1 MKTQSLKSL
10 PMNKQAGFTLVE
22 LIIVIVILGILAVT
36 AAPRFLNLQGD
47 ANASTLEGLQGSIRS
62 GMNIV
67 NGKTII
73 ASDHKKATA
82 TVTVDTG
89 VPVPTVYG
97 YPAATLAAFE
107 AFLDVDFD
115 GTGADLADFN
125 FVETANG
132 TNGTTDAGAVSK
144 VTIYPNSYTATGDS
158 ATDDKCRIE
167 YTQATATTGPV
178 IMTPPKVEL
187 FIEGC

>member
-67 NGKTII
+67 NGKSII

-82 TVTVDTG
+82 EVTVDTG
-89 VPVPTVYG
+89 DAVDTVYG

-107 AFLDVDFD
+107 AFLDVSFATDD
-115 GTGADLADFN
+115 SADFN
-125 FVETANG
+125 LDDSAADG
-132 TNGTTDAGAVSK
+132 TLI
-144 VTIYPNSYTATGDS
+144 IYPNSYVKGD
-158 ATDDKCRIE
+158 DCRID
-167 YTQATATTGPV
+167 YKQATATTGPV
-178 IMTPPKVEL
+178 VVTPPVITL
-187 FIEGC
+187 VTTGC

>member
-67 NGKTII
+67 NGKSII

-89 VPVPTVYG
+89 DAVDTVYG
-97 YPAATLAAFE
+97 YPAATQAAFE
-107 AFLDVDFD
+107 AFLDVSFA
-115 GTGADLADFN
+115 ADDSADFN
-125 FVETANG
+125 IVEIAA
-132 TNGTTDAGAVSK
+132 DKK
-144 VTIYPNSYTATGDS
+144 VIIFPNSYVQ
-158 ATDDKCRIE
+158 TDLCRIE
-167 YTQATATTGPV
+167 YTEASDANAG
-178 IMTPPKVEL
+178 TPPVSVETPTIDTYL
-187 FIEGC
+187 TGC

>member
-67 NGKTII
+67 NGKSII

-82 TVTVDTG
+82 EVTVDTG
-89 VPVPTVYG
+89 DAVDTVYG
-97 YPAATLAAFE
+97 YPAATQAAFE
-107 AFLDVDFD
+107 AFLDVSFATDD
-115 GTGADLADFN
+115 SADFN
-125 FVETANG
+125 LDDSAADG
-132 TNGTTDAGAVSK
+132 TLI
-144 VTIYPNSYTATGDS
+144 IYPNSYVK
-158 ATDDKCRIE
+158 TDDCRIDYKE
-167 YTQATATTGPV
+167 ATATTGPV
-178 IMTPPKVEL
+178 VVTPPVITLE
-187 FIEGC
+187 IEGC

>member
-10 PMNKQAGFTLVE
+10 PINKQAGFTLVE

-67 NGKTII
+67 NGKSII
-73 ASDHKKATA
+73 ASDHKKDEA

-89 VPVPTVYG
+89 DAVDTVYG

-107 AFLDVDFD
+107 AFLDVSFATDD
-115 GTGADLADFN
+115 SADFN
-125 FVETANG
+125 LDDSATDG
-132 TNGTTDAGAVSK
+132 TLI
-144 VTIYPNSYTATGDS
+144 IYPNSYVKGD
-158 ATDDKCRIE
+158 DCRID
-167 YTQATATTGPV
+167 YKQATATTGPV
-178 IMTPPKVEL
+178 VVTPPVITL
-187 FIEGC
+187 VTTGC

>member
-67 NGKTII
+67 NGKSII
-73 ASDHKKATA
+73 ASDHKKDEAE
-82 TVTVDTG
+82 VTVDTG
-89 VPVPTVYG
+89 AAVDTVYG
-97 YPAATLAAFE
+97 YPAATKAAFE
-107 AFLDVDFD
+107 AFLDVDFADDSVDDTFDSKDFNIDDSAAD
-115 GTGADLADFN
+115 GTLI
-125 FVETANG
+125 
-132 TNGTTDAGAVSK
+132 
-144 VTIYPNSYTATGDS
+144 IYPNSYVKGD
-158 ATDDKCRIE
+158 DCRID
-167 YTQATATTGPV
+167 YKQATATTGPV
-178 IMTPPKVEL
+178 VVTPPVITL
-187 FIEGC
+187 VTTGC

>member
-67 NGKTII
+67 NGKAII
-73 ASDHKKATA
+73 ASTQKEDTEIVA
-82 TVTVDTG
+82 VDTG
-89 VPVPTVYG
+89 NVAIVYG
-97 YPAATLAAFE
+97 YPAATEAAFE

-125 FVETANG
+125 LVVTANG
-132 TNGTTDAGAVSK
+132 TNGPTNAGSVPK
-144 VTIYPNSYTATGDS
+144 VTIYPNSYTATGTP
-158 ATDDKCRIE
+158 ATDDECRIE
-167 YTQATATTGPV
+167 YTEATASTGPV
-178 IMTPPKVEL
+178 KITPPKVEL
-187 FIEGC
+187 FTDDC

>member
-10 PMNKQAGFTLVE
+10 PINKQAGFTLVE

-67 NGKTII
+67 NGKSII
-73 ASDHKKATA
+73 ASDHKKETA
-82 TVTVDTG
+82 EVTVDTG
-89 VPVPTVYG
+89 DAVDTVYG

-107 AFLDVDFD
+107 AFLDVSFATDD
-115 GTGADLADFN
+115 SADFN
-125 FVETANG
+125 LDDSATDG
-132 TNGTTDAGAVSK
+132 TLI
-144 VTIYPNSYTATGDS
+144 IYPNSYVKGD
-158 ATDDKCRIE
+158 DCRID
-167 YTQATATTGPV
+167 YKQATATTGPV
-178 IMTPPKVEL
+178 VVTPPVITL
-187 FIEGC
+187 VTTGC

>member
-67 NGKTII
+67 NGKSII
-73 ASDHKKATA
+73 ASDHKK
-82 TVTVDTG
+82 
-89 VPVPTVYG
+89 
-97 YPAATLAAFE
+97 
-107 AFLDVDFD
+107 
-115 GTGADLADFN
+115 
-125 FVETANG
+125 ETAE
-132 TNGTTDAGAVSK
+132 
-144 VTIYPNSYTATGDS
+144 SYS
-158 ATDDKCRIE
+158 RYRECCYCLWLSSSNR
-167 YTQATATTGPV
+167 
-178 IMTPPKVEL
+178 
-187 FIEGC
+187 GCI

>member
-67 NGKTII
+67 NGKSII
-73 ASDHKKATA
+73 ASDHKKDEAE
-82 TVTVDTG
+82 VTVDTG
-89 VPVPTVYG
+89 AAVDTVYG
-97 YPAATLAAFE
+97 YPAATKAAFE
-107 AFLDVDFD
+107 AFLDVDFAD
-115 GTGADLADFN
+115 GTANVDGTPDTVDSKDFN
-125 FVETANG
+125 IDTSTTGTAI
-132 TNGTTDAGAVSK
+132 
-144 VTIYPNSYTATGDS
+144 IYPNSYESSSDCKITYVEASATTTTATPIQTIVTP
-158 ATDDKCRIE
+158 ATVTLI
-167 YTQATATTGPV
+167 TS
-178 IMTPPKVEL
+178 
-187 FIEGC
+187 GC

>member
-1 MKTQSLKSL
+1 MKTQSLKQ

-67 NGKTII
+67 NGKSII
-73 ASDHKKATA
+73 ASTHKKDADL
-82 TVTVDTG
+82 VSVDSG
-89 VPVPTVYG
+89 ANVPIVYG
-97 YPAATLAAFE
+97 YPAATEAAFE
-107 AFLDVDFD
+107 AFLDVEFA
-115 GTGADLADFN
+115 ADDTADFN
-125 FVETANG
+125 LVETSNG
-132 TNGTTDAGAVSK
+132 TNGTTDAGAVPK
-144 VTIYPNSYTATGDS
+144 VTIYPNSYTATGD
-158 ATDDKCRIE
+158 ATTDDKCRIE

-178 IMTPPKVEL
+178 NVTPPKVEL

>member
-67 NGKTII
+67 NGKSII
-73 ASDHKKATA
+73 ASNHKKVSAK
-82 TVTVDTG
+82 VTVDTG
-89 VPVPTVYG
+89 DAVDTVYG
-97 YPAATLAAFE
+97 YPAATEAAFE
-107 AFLDVDFD
+107 AFLDVDFAD
-115 GTGADLADFN
+115 GTADVDGTDDTVDSKDFN
-125 FVETANG
+125 IDTATANK
-132 TNGTTDAGAVSK
+132 A
-144 VTIYPNSYTATGDS
+144 IIFPNSYLVGD
-158 ATDDKCRIE
+158 DCRIE
-167 YTQATATTGPV
+167 YTAATNSGDATSSVVVVPPVITLVTTG
-178 IMTPPKVEL
+178 
-187 FIEGC
+187 C

>member
-67 NGKTII
+67 NGKSII

-89 VPVPTVYG
+89 DAVDTVYG
-97 YPAATLAAFE
+97 YPAATKAAFE
-107 AFLDVDFD
+107 AFLDVSFATDD
-115 GTGADLADFN
+115 SADFN
-125 FVETANG
+125 LDDSAADG
-132 TNGTTDAGAVSK
+132 TLI
-144 VTIYPNSYTATGDS
+144 IYPNSYVK
-158 ATDDKCRIE
+158 TDDCRIDYKE
-167 YTQATATTGPV
+167 ATATTGPV
-178 IMTPPKVEL
+178 VVTPPVITLE
-187 FIEGC
+187 IEGC

>member
-10 PMNKQAGFTLVE
+10 PINKQAGFTLVE

-67 NGKTII
+67 NGKSII
-73 ASDHKKATA
+73 ASDHKKDEA

-107 AFLDVDFD
+107 AFLDVSFATDD
-115 GTGADLADFN
+115 SADFN
-125 FVETANG
+125 LDDSATDG
-132 TNGTTDAGAVSK
+132 TLI
-144 VTIYPNSYTATGDS
+144 IYPNSYVKGD
-158 ATDDKCRIE
+158 DCRID
-167 YTQATATTGPV
+167 YKQATATTGPV
-178 IMTPPKVEL
+178 VVTPPVITL
-187 FIEGC
+187 VTTGC

>member
-1 MKTQSLKSL
+1 MKMQSLKQ

-67 NGKTII
+67 NGKSII

-89 VPVPTVYG
+89 DAVATAYG
-97 YPAATLAAFE
+97 YPAATEAAFE
-107 AFLDVDFD
+107 AFLDVTFASDD
-115 GTGADLADFN
+115 SADFN
-125 FVETANG
+125 LVEVAA
-132 TNGTTDAGAVSK
+132 DEKA
-144 VTIYPNSYTATGDS
+144 IIFPNSYVQ
-158 ATDDKCRIE
+158 TDDCRIE
-167 YTQATATTGPV
+167 YTQASDENDG
-178 IMTPPKVEL
+178 TPPVSVVPPTVTL
-187 FIEGC
+187 ITSGC

>member
-10 PMNKQAGFTLVE
+10 PINKQAGFTLVE

-67 NGKTII
+67 NGKSII
-73 ASDHKKATA
+73 ASDHKKDEA

-89 VPVPTVYG
+89 DAVDTVYG

-107 AFLDVDFD
+107 AFLDVSFAPSTAPDTD
-115 GTGADLADFN
+115 DFN
-125 FVETANG
+125 IDTSTAG
-132 TNGTTDAGAVSK
+132 TAI
-144 VTIYPNSYTATGDS
+144 IYPNSYESSSDCKITYVEASATTTTATPIQ
-158 ATDDKCRIE
+158 TI
-167 YTQATATTGPV
+167 V
-178 IMTPPKVEL
+178 TPPTVTL
-187 FIEGC
+187 ITSGC

>member
-67 NGKTII
+67 NGKAII
-73 ASDHKKATA
+73 ASDHKDETA
-82 TVTVDTG
+82 EVTVDTG
-89 VPVPTVYG
+89 APVPTVYG
-97 YPAATLAAFE
+97 YPAATKAAFE
-107 AFLDVDFD
+107 AFLDVDF
-115 GTGADLADFN
+115 ADNSADDTFDSKDFN
-125 FVETANG
+125 IDTSTAG
-132 TNGTTDAGAVSK
+132 TAI
-144 VTIYPNSYTATGDS
+144 IYPNSYESSSDCKITYVEASATTTTATPIQ
-158 ATDDKCRIE
+158 TIV
-167 YTQATATTGPV
+167 TAPTVTL
-178 IMTPPKVEL
+178 ITS
-187 FIEGC
+187 GC

>member
-67 NGKTII
+67 NGKSII

-82 TVTVDTG
+82 EVTVDTG
-89 VPVPTVYG
+89 DAVDTVYG

-107 AFLDVDFD
+107 AFLDVSFATDD
-115 GTGADLADFN
+115 SADFN
-125 FVETANG
+125 LDDSATDG
-132 TNGTTDAGAVSK
+132 TLI
-144 VTIYPNSYTATGDS
+144 IYPNSYVK
-158 ATDDKCRIE
+158 TDDCRID
-167 YTQATATTGPV
+167 YKQATATTGPV
-178 IMTPPKVEL
+178 VVTPPVITL
-187 FIEGC
+187 VTTGC

>member
-1 MKTQSLKSL
+1 MKTQSLNNL
-10 PMNKQAGFTLVE
+10 PLNKQAGFTLVE

-67 NGKTII
+67 NGKSII

-89 VPVPTVYG
+89 DAVPTVYG

-107 AFLDVDFD
+107 AFLDVDFA
-115 GTGADLADFN
+115 ADDSADFN
-125 FVETANG
+125 LVEVAA
-132 TNGTTDAGAVSK
+132 DDKA
-144 VTIYPNSYTATGDS
+144 IIFPNSYVQ
-158 ATDDKCRIE
+158 TDDCRIE
-167 YTQATATTGPV
+167 YTQAADANSGTAPVKVTPPTITLVTTG
-178 IMTPPKVEL
+178 
-187 FIEGC
+187 C

>member
-67 NGKTII
+67 NGKSII

-107 AFLDVDFD
+107 AFLDVSFATDD
-115 GTGADLADFN
+115 SADFN
-125 FVETANG
+125 LDDSAADG
-132 TNGTTDAGAVSK
+132 TLI
-144 VTIYPNSYTATGDS
+144 IYPNSYVK
-158 ATDDKCRIE
+158 TDDCRIDYKE
-167 YTQATATTGPV
+167 ATATTGPV
-178 IMTPPKVEL
+178 VVTPPVITLE
-187 FIEGC
+187 IEGC